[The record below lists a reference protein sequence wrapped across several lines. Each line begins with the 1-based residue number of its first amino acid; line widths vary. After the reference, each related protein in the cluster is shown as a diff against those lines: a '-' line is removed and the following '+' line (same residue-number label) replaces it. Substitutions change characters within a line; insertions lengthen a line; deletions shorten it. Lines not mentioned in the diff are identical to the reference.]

1 MIGNLSAEAIRV
13 LGAMIEKELSTP
25 EYYPLTLN
33 ALKTACNQKSNRF
46 PVVSY
51 SESDIVRA
59 LDELEKWR
67 LIGHVSGAG
76 SRSQKFQ
83 HAAAQAME
91 LSQPETAVMAC
102 LFLRGAQTPGE
113 IKGRTGR
120 LYPFESL
127 ADVDA
132 TLSDLQAREES
143 LVASVARR
151 PGQKE
156 DRFVHLVGA
165 EDIASEDVNGQDDA
179 GNLALPDGSA
189 GASISAAA
197 DVDAE
202 LHQQVLLLRDEL
214 DRLRAEFD
222 AFREQF
228 D

>member
-1 MIGNLSAEAIRV
+1 MIGNLSAEAVRV
-13 LGAMIEKELSTP
+13 LGAMIEKERSTP

-51 SESDIVRA
+51 SESDVIRA

-67 LIGHVSGAG
+67 LVGHASGAG

-83 HAAAQAME
+83 HAAGHAME
-91 LSQPETAVMAC
+91 LSEAETAVMAC

-127 ADVDA
+127 EEVDT
-132 TLSDLQAREES
+132 TLSNLQARDEP

-156 DRFVHLVGA
+156 DRFVHLVG
-165 EDIASEDVNGQDDA
+165 EEDVSNQSYQDAASDPSTGVTLSGPSDSDA
-179 GNLALPDGSA
+179 D
-189 GASISAAA
+189 IH
-197 DVDAE
+197 E
-202 LHQQVLLLRDEL
+202 QVLLLRDEL